1 MTSPVEFLKPSLIIL
16 YALPVFLLLM
26 SVEFLY
32 GIFRKNNTYRFNDTF
47 CSLTLGVL
55 SRIPPAL
62 HLGISGL
69 VYEIAVNLLNI
80 KLLASQNWLTWVITF
95 VLYDFLYYWK
105 HRLSHERAIFWA
117 SHVVHHQSEDF
128 NLGTALRQTSSG
140 FLLTWIFFIPIFILG
155 IPVEVFISV
164 AAVNLIYQF
173 WVHTEHI
180 GSLGWLD
187 RLLVT
192 PSNHRVHHARNT
204 SYIDANYGGVLIVWD
219 RVFGT
224 FRPEKDSIPPK
235 YGTSK
240 PLQSWNPLW
249 ANIEI
254 YFQLIRDFWVTKL
267 WKDKARVLFSRTGW
281 RPADVKTRFPNLHYE
296 DGDAHK
302 YVGNSTFATMVFIVV
317 QFVCWLVSAG
327 FLMGVFEESY
337 LNHHLLALSILCSV
351 GITAWHLDGRV
362 LSWMFEG
369 FRSLSVILLI
379 FLVGVWDL
387 GEEVVQVLA
396 IQASCNL
403 VFLSILGIRPL
414 ISLFRKWTSKVVF

>member
-1 MTSPVEFLKPSLIIL
+1 MEFLKPSLIIL

-32 GIFRKNNTYRFNDTF
+32 GIFRKKNTYRFNDTF

-62 HLGISGL
+62 HLGISGF
-69 VYEIAVNLLNI
+69 VFGIATDHFNIELLS
-80 KLLASQNWLTWVITF
+80 SQNWLTWVIAF
-95 VLYDFLYYWK
+95 FIYDFLYYWK
-105 HRLSHERAIFWA
+105 HRLSHERSILWA

-128 NLGTALRQTSSG
+128 NLGTALRQTGSG
-140 FLLTWIFFIPIFILG
+140 FLLTWIFFIPMFALG

-164 AAVNLIYQF
+164 AAVNLVYQF

-180 GSLGWLD
+180 GSLGALD
-187 RLLVT
+187 FLFVT

-204 SYIDANYGGVLIVWD
+204 HYIDANYGGVLIVWD
-219 RVFGT
+219 RIFGT
-224 FRPEKDSIPPK
+224 FRPEKDNIPPI
-235 YGTSK
+235 YGTTK
-240 PLQSWNPLW
+240 PLQSWNPIW

-254 YFQLIRDFWVTKL
+254 YCQLIRDFWVTKL
-267 WKDKARVLFSRTGW
+267 WRDKLRVLSSRTGW
-281 RPADVKTRFPNLHYE
+281 RPADVATRFPNLYYQ
-296 DGDAHK
+296 DCDDQK
-302 YVGNSTFATMVFIVV
+302 YDGNSSLATMVFVV
-317 QFVCWLVSAG
+317 IQFVSWFVLAT
-327 FLMGVFEESY
+327 FLMSNFKELY
-337 LNHHLLALSILCSV
+337 FDRHLLALSILLSV